1 MSDNKEFDL
10 SPGTPSGKPSQD
22 KPRDPNLQDESAS
35 KSFSKNEIVV
45 TVADPAPVLILFGPK
60 SSGKTMALK
69 RLIRY
74 LQSGNMR
81 NKYSVVADPN
91 FRPSDDNEYKKSCE
105 TFMSNVHSDQAEEG
119 TGNVD
124 FMLIKV
130 RNNQGKTIFQILEAP
145 GEDYFDP
152 GYPEAPYP
160 DYINRIITGLSNKRT
175 WVFFLEKDWLNERD
189 RSNYAERISQLAP
202 LMKRND
208 KVIVNCVKA
217 DEHNELLHQGLA
229 VKDRFLQEIRNQY
242 PGIFGTFT
250 NNNPL
255 TRFYRPY
262 NFEFNAFSAGKF
274 AKSSGD
280 RMPMYAPSDENYPR
294 EFLRIIMKTVKGG
307 WWS

>member
-1 MSDNKEFDL
+1 MSDNNEFD
-10 SPGTPSGKPSQD
+10 TSGGPSQD
-22 KPRDPNLQDESAS
+22 KPRDESSA
-35 KSFSKNEIVV
+35 KKVNKNEIVV

-91 FRPSDDNEYKKSCE
+91 FRPSDDSEYKKSCE
-105 TFMSNVHSDQAEEG
+105 TFMSNVHSDQAELG

-130 RNNQGKTIFQILEAP
+130 RNNRGKTIFQILEAP

-152 GYPEAPYP
+152 GYPEEPYP
-160 DYINRIITGLSNKRT
+160 DYINRIITGLSNRRT
-175 WVFFLEKDWLNERD
+175 WVFFIEKDWLNERD

-217 DEHNELLHQGLA
+217 DEHNELLYEGLA
-229 VKDRFLQEIRNQY
+229 VKNRFFQEMRNQY
-242 PGIFGTFT
+242 PGIFSTFR

-255 TRFYRPY
+255 TRFYRPHD
-262 NFEFNAFSAGKF
+262 FEFNAFSAGKF
-274 AKSSGD
+274 SKNPGAK
-280 RMPMYAPSDENYPR
+280 MPTYAPSDENYPR